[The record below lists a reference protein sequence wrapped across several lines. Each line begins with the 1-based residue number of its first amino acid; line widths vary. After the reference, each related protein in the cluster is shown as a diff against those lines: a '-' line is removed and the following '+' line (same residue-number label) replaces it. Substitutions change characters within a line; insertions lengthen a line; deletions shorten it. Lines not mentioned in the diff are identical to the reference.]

1 MTRRGVAASGAI
13 GFGGAVAGA
22 LLGLVLIAVVG
33 RGLGVSETGVFFQVV
48 ALFMLGAALLRFG
61 ADTGL
66 LRTWAVQSALAP
78 TGMRQTLWIA
88 VAPVALVSVAAALAL
103 QVWTDPLVA
112 RLHTADPDAAA
123 TMVRFLAWCLP
134 AAVVGMV
141 LLAGLRGLDGV
152 VAFSVLQNMVLPALR
167 VLGVLGVLAVGL
179 NSVPAVMTAWGA
191 ALPVVLVVAAVLVA
205 RRLPDEVE
213 PPPDTQRVGFSAAAR
228 RFWSFSVAR
237 GAAAF
242 LETTLDWIDVLIVA
256 ALTSTAQAAV
266 YGVATRLVRAGLV
279 VDSAVRIAVA
289 PQIAILLEQGDR
301 ATTSRLFTAMAKVVI
316 LLAWP
321 AYLCLMVFG
330 TTVLG
335 WFGDGF
341 SDGAAVLVVLSG
353 AMMLTLAAGVVQS
366 MLLMGGRSHY
376 QLANKSVAVV
386 VNTGLNLWLVPIHGI
401 EGAAWAWVAT
411 LAVDTT
417 LAAVQVRYRIGV
429 ALRLRTLV
437 LPALLPL
444 LVMGLGA
451 LGVRQTVGQST
462 GGLAVALVVIGAAY
476 LAIVW
481 RLRERLGLREVLTL

>member
-1 MTRRGVAASGAI
+1 MV
-13 GFGGAVAGA
+13 GA

-48 ALFMLGAALLRFG
+48 ALFMLASALLRCG

-66 LRTWAVQSALAP
+66 LRTWSVQSALAP
-78 TGMRQTLWIA
+78 TGMRQTLWVA
-88 VAPVALVSVAAALAL
+88 VVPVALVSVAAAIAL
-103 QVWTDPLVA
+103 QVWTAPLVA
-112 RLHTADPDAAA
+112 RLHTADPDAAER
-123 TMVRFLAWCLP
+123 MVRFLAWCLP
-134 AAVVGMV
+134 AAVVGLV
-141 LLAGLRGLDGV
+141 LLAGLRGLDSV
-152 VAFSVLQNMVLPALR
+152 VAFSVLQNIALPTLR
-167 VLGVLGVLAVGL
+167 VVLVLGVLAVGL
-179 NSVPAVMTAWGA
+179 DGVPAVMTAWGA
-191 ALPVVLVVAAVLVA
+191 ALPVVLVLAVVLVA
-205 RRLPDEVE
+205 RRLPAEIE
-213 PPPDTQRVGFSAAAR
+213 PPPDAERTGLPAAAR
-228 RFWSFSVAR
+228 RFWSFSAAR

-279 VDSAVRIAVA
+279 VDSAVRIGVA
-289 PQIAILLEQGDR
+289 PQLAILLAQGDR
-301 ATTSRLFTAMAKVVI
+301 VTTSRVFTAMAKVVI

-341 SDGAAVLVVLSG
+341 ADGAWVLVVLSG

-376 QLANKSVAVV
+376 QLANKAVAVV
-386 VNTGLNLWLVPIHGI
+386 VNTALNLWLVPIHGI
-401 EGAAWAWVAT
+401 EGAAWAWVVT

-417 LAAVQVRYRIGV
+417 LAAVQVRYRLGV

-437 LPALLPL
+437 LPALLAL

-451 LGVRQTVGQST
+451 VGVRETVGQSSV
-462 GGLAVALVVIGAAY
+462 GLAVAVVVIGAAY

-481 RLRERLGLREVLTL
+481 RLRERLGLREVLSL